1 MNVSSH
7 SYNISI
13 KCSVIDTFY
22 KIVLNIKIFI
32 TGFYHVKVL
41 THRNRDTIFAH
52 MKKANKTNLS
62 FSSLIIKMVVWY
74 VVQDIFSRS
83 LRSFE
88 MKGDWFQYFTQFI
101 ELNRQKNTILQYL
114 WFRKCKRLI
123 PRVLTSYKALIWDL
137 KRILDVRGNN
147 FSL

>member
-1 MNVSSH
+1 MTRITW
-7 SYNISI
+7 YSI
-13 KCSVIDTFY
+13 TDTFY
-22 KIVLNIKIFI
+22 KIVQSTNISI
-32 TGFYHVKVL
+32 TRFYHVKVL
-41 THRNRDTIFAH
+41 THKNRDTIFFQH
-52 MKKANKTNLS
+52 EKANKTNLS
-62 FSSLIIKMVVWY
+62 FSSLIIKTVVWY

-88 MKGDWFQYFTQFI
+88 MKGDWFQCFTQFI